1 MIDIISN
8 VGKFSR
14 THHGEKELID
24 IWQKPEKEFDS
35 ILEVS
40 IDTKNNVVNVIAK
53 EFNKGVF
60 RDSLFYQQGNGHV
73 GALTKIEKFKEDSK
87 LIQKINKKIESSL
100 NFLEITPKL
109 VNEISEKVF
118 EKVRIAPS
126 KSYIVSFLKDGKKP
140 IDLYLDKFNNEIE
153 STYLNKT
160 KLIKECHLCGK
171 TDIIYD
177 TAIYN
182 CYTMDKEIYFNT
194 DGPDSNSFGI
204 CKECLL
210 NLLQGRDYTRDYL
223 SSYWADSE
231 VMILPHNYDND
242 MDEIFKNE
250 KLSSTHSESK
260 LIDKLRLSEEEL
272 FEDLGR
278 LNEPVDIVFFEDPK
292 TSSEW
297 KITYHIRGVLP
308 SRFKLISDLEKKYSS
323 EKYNFR
329 LRNILNILAGGS
341 SSNESKRLLNT
352 IFHGK
357 KYSRNLFFNKILRN
371 YQKNHFSSGKKISD
385 TLFMDNVHAI
395 YNFLADCGCL
405 TNGWKFKIKNS
416 NGGYEMAEYASI
428 DEFFEKN
435 NEFFDTDQ
443 KKAWFLI
450 GNVYSSMIYY
460 SKKYHSSNGSMNES
474 YLEKNFFFG
483 KKYDYKTFIYFVN
496 KCSDL
501 IIKYKSGGSLK
512 SDFFL
517 NAAITQARE
526 YIGNGKDPL
535 PADEA
540 KYIFFW
546 GMQQRIGKK
555 EKNEDTLTNEGEQ

>member
-8 VGKFSR
+8 IGKFSR
-14 THHGEKELID
+14 AHYGEKELID
-24 IWQKPEKEFDS
+24 IWQKPEKNFDS
-35 ILEVS
+35 ILEVN
-40 IDTKNNVVNVIAK
+40 IDTKYNDVNVISK
-53 EFNKGVF
+53 EFDKRVF
-60 RDSLFYQQGNGHV
+60 RDCLFYQVGNGHV
-73 GALTKIEKFKEDSK
+73 GALVKIEKFKDDPK
-87 LIQKINKKIESSL
+87 VIQKINKKIENSL
-100 NFLEITPKL
+100 KFLEIKPDFVKI
-109 VNEISEKVF
+109 ISEKVF
-118 EKVRIAPS
+118 EKVRMAPS
-126 KSYIVSFLKDGKKP
+126 NAYIVSFLKDGKKP
-140 IDLYLDKFNNEIE
+140 VDLFLDKFNNEIE

-160 KLIKECHLCGK
+160 KFTKECHICGK
-171 TDIIYD
+171 SEIIYD

-182 CYTMDKEIYFNT
+182 CYTNDKEIYSNT
-194 DGPDSNSFGI
+194 DGTDSTSFGI

-210 NLLQGRDYTRDYL
+210 NILHGRDYTRDYL

-231 VMILPHNYDND
+231 VMILPHNYDENI
-242 MDEIFKNE
+242 DEIFKGE
-250 KLSSTHSESK
+250 RIGSTHSESK
-260 LIDKLRLSEEEL
+260 FIKKLGSAEEEV

-278 LNEPVDIVFFEDPK
+278 LNEPVDIIFFEDPK

-308 SRFKLISDLEKKYSS
+308 SRFRLISDLEKKYSS
-323 EKYNFR
+323 ENHNFK
-329 LRNILNILAGGS
+329 LRDILNILAGGQ

-357 KYSRNLFFNKILRN
+357 KYSRSLFFNKVLRT
-371 YQKNHFSSGKKISD
+371 YQKNHFSQKKVPDWII
-385 TLFMDNVHAI
+385 MNNIHAS
-395 YNFLADCGCL
+395 YNFLVDCNCL
-405 TNGWKFKIKNS
+405 NKGWNFKRKNID
-416 NGGYEMAEYASI
+416 GGYEMTEYNSI

-460 SKKYHSSNGSMNES
+460 SKKYHSSNGTANES

-483 KKYDYKTFIYFVN
+483 KKYDYKTFIYFSN

-501 IIKYKSGGSLK
+501 IIKYKSGGALNSGYSLNSLLTRAK
-512 SDFFL
+512 
-517 NAAITQARE
+517 E

-546 GMQQRIGKK
+546 GMQQFFGKK
-555 EKNEDTLTNEGEQ
+555 EKSEKLLNNEGEQ